1 MVLIDTW
8 WNVNLMETKMG
19 TSYDMVLIDTWW
31 NVNEVQFDF
40 SRGYYTVLIDTWWNV
55 NFLNGKV
62 CQHGHE
68 PF

>member
-1 MVLIDTW
+1 
-8 WNVNLMETKMG
+8 MG

>member
-1 MVLIDTW
+1 
-8 WNVNLMETKMG
+8 METKMG